1 MVIKLWPNDPDCS
14 CEECSCDQST
24 FGKSRECDCMECNC
38 EKCHEDEEDEEG
50 HLPEISYAY
59 PTSEEEWDTQP

>member
-1 MVIKLWPNDPDCS
+1 MQIKLWPNDPDCS